1 LAGAE
6 CIKYEFA
13 FERRAARELPVKLIT
28 FSDSLKF
35 NKASIAAVSDSELWS
50 ARLLT
55 HSLGNPPQRYHHQE
69 ENHHKAR
76 SITSRAPLI
85 L

>member
-1 LAGAE
+1 
-6 CIKYEFA
+6 
-13 FERRAARELPVKLIT
+13 VKLIT

-76 SITSRAPLI
+76 SITSRSFDIMTRHSLAAH
-85 L
+85 